1 MLRKETDK
9 YSEVEMGRG
18 IGFLELLDQLD
29 RINTSIVNN
38 NSVQLEWI
46 ELVQEYSRLYNDAKE
61 LSIDKVTAPLDSA
74 EEVTLIR
81 LRGGQSD
88 DPNQLVKSFITVVKN
103 GVKYTGEGYTIAT
116 VIKDVLLKMGEH
128 LLDNVIS
135 LREAV

>member
-61 LSIDKVTAPLDSA
+61 LSIDNVTAPLDSA